1 VDVRRGRIDAELDAE
16 RPAEL
21 QLRVEP
27 PVGKDVD
34 RALGQVLGRHG
45 ATLAT
50 VLALFRRKTRAPKR
64 RRIRKLRLLA
74 LLVILGLL
82 GLASFTFGFV
92 AAVASE
98 LPDDPLKGAKSAREA
113 NTYIYAHDGKTVLA
127 ILRGDQARILVRS
140 DEISPRMK
148 HAIVA
153 VEDRRFY
160 EHRGVD
166 LRGIG
171 RAVWADIRHQGV
183 VEGGSTITQQF
194 VKNSVNDN
202 DRTISRKLRE
212 AALAWQLEQRWKKER
227 ILTAYLNTV
236 YFGNGA
242 YGVEQASRIY
252 FGHPA
257 REMTWG
263 EAALLAGIPKD
274 PTLYDPVAHPGQA
287 RARRAMVL
295 RALEAN
301 LDIRREER
309 IAALAEPLPDPSRV
323 TLPSTQGQV
332 APYFANY
339 VKDQLVHRFGVRG
352 VFGGGL
358 RVKTTLDV
366 GLQFLA
372 RRAIAEALPEDVG
385 PDAALVA
392 LNPRTGSVVAMVGG
406 RNYHESQYNLATQ
419 YQRQPGS
426 AFKPF
431 VLATAL
437 RFGIATSTTFDSR
450 PVTIE
455 TSGRQWEVENYK
467 GEYFG
472 RSDIESATTHS
483 DNSVYA
489 QLSSLLGP
497 HRVRQTAWDL
507 GVDPASRDSRGRT
520 KHRLK
525 AYFSIAL
532 GGEGAS
538 PLELARAYAAFA
550 NGGFRMDSEIQG
562 NAPRTIDCLLAGR
575 GGCENQNRV
584 VRRRVLTDAQAGIVT
599 QLLQNVVRFGTGRA
613 AEIPGRAVAGK
624 TGTTEEYGDAWFV
637 GYTPELVTA
646 VWVGYPEKLQPM
658 ETEFHG
664 EPVAGGTF
672 PALIWKAFTEKALD
686 YLKAPP
692 EEFAAP
698 PSLSAS
704 PVYVTFRH
712 NRLERDNG
720 VCTDAFQ
727 LAFYSGQEPKPVA
740 DCASNEVDVPDTRGN
755 TLADA
760 KARLA
765 AQPLES
771 TVVYKPAAP
780 GQRLGVVV
788 GQIPAGGKLSAGSK
802 VMLVLPKAQH
812 GVVPRLVGLPV
823 STARDR
829 LDELDVD
836 VEVQGAGGRIAVQW
850 PKPGVAAAPGMNVVL
865 RVKSA
870 RAG

>member
-1 VDVRRGRIDAELDAE
+1 M
-16 RPAEL
+16 
-21 QLRVEP
+21 
-27 PVGKDVD
+27 
-34 RALGQVLGRHG
+34 
-45 ATLAT
+45 
-50 VLALFRRKTRAPKR
+50 
-64 RRIRKLRLLA
+64 
-74 LLVILGLL
+74 ILGLL

-98 LPDDPLKGAKSAREA
+98 LPDDPLKAAKTSREA
-113 NTYIYAHDGKTVLA
+113 NTYIYASDGKTVLA
-127 ILRGDQARILVRS
+127 ILRGDEARIVVPAT
-140 DEISPRMK
+140 EISGLVK

-166 LRGIG
+166 LRGIA
-171 RAVWADIRHQGV
+171 RAVWADVRHKSV

-194 VKNSVNDN
+194 VKNSIREN

-212 AALAWQLEQRWKKER
+212 AALAWQLEQRWKKEK

-257 REMTWG
+257 KEMTWG

-274 PTLYDPVAHPGQA
+274 PTLYDPVAHPQQA
-287 RARRAMVL
+287 RARRAVVL
-295 RALEAN
+295 RALEEN
-301 LDIRREER
+301 LDLTRRER
-309 IAALAEPLPDPSRV
+309 LTALREPMPDPELV
-323 TLPSTQGQV
+323 TLPSTQGQA

-339 VKDQLVHRFGVRG
+339 VKDQLVNRFTPHW
-352 VFGGGL
+352 VFGGGH

-372 RRAIAEALPEDVG
+372 RRAIADALPEEIG

-392 LNPRTGSVVAMVGG
+392 LRPRSGAVVAMVGG
-406 RNYHESQYNLATQ
+406 RNYHDSQYNLATQ

-437 RFGIATSTTFDSR
+437 RFGISTSTGFESR
-450 PVTIE
+450 PLTIDAG
-455 TSGRQWEVENYK
+455 GREWPVENYK
-467 GEYFG
+467 DEYYG
-472 RSDIESATTHS
+472 YSDLVAATTHS

-497 HRVRQTAWDL
+497 QRVRRTAWDL
-507 GVDPASRDSRGRT
+507 GVDPGSRDSRGRL

-550 NGGFRMDSEIQG
+550 NGGFRIDSKLQG
-562 NAPRTIDCLLAGR
+562 NAPRTIKCLLDTHGKCTTA
-575 GGCENQNRV
+575 NSV
-584 VRRRVLTDAQAGIVT
+584 VPRRVLTDAQAAVVT

-613 AEIPGRAVAGK
+613 AAIADQAVAGK
-624 TGTTEEYGDAWFV
+624 TGTTTDYGDAWFV
-637 GYTPELVTA
+637 GYTPDLVTA

-664 EPVAGGTF
+664 EPVAGGTY

-686 YLKAPP
+686 YLKLPPKEFAPP
-692 EEFAAP
+692 P
-698 PSLSAS
+698 PLSAS
-704 PVYVTFRH
+704 SVYVTFRH
-712 NRLERDNG
+712 GRLERDNG
-720 VCTDAFQ
+720 VCTDAFR
-727 LAFYSGQEPKPVA
+727 LTFYSGQEPKPVA
-740 DCASNEVDVPDTRGN
+740 NCSPNEVDVPDTRGS

-765 AQPLES
+765 AQPLRS
-771 TVVYKPAAP
+771 FVVYKPAAA

-788 GQIPAGGKLSAGSK
+788 GQVPAAGKLSAWSK

-812 GVVPRLVGLPV
+812 GVVPRVVGLPV
-823 STARDR
+823 ATARHR
-829 LDELDVD
+829 LRPLKAAVSVRGPRLGDV
-836 VEVQGAGGRIAVQW
+836 VAQEPRA
-850 PKPGVAAAPGMNVVL
+850 GVAAAPGM
-865 RVKSA
+865 RVILSVKRASGEAAARGTATRPAHSA
-870 RAG
+870 RAGLPPS